1 MTDKR
6 YTAVFIEY
14 GYKFCYKGIAFIV
27 KIHYN
32 RAKLNLK
39 PMENKIWKN

>member
-14 GYKFCYKGIAFIV
+14 GYKFCYKDIDFIFN
-27 KIHYN
+27 IRYN
-32 RAKLNLK
+32 RRKF
-39 PMENKIWKN
+39 